1 MNDNKQKIYNRHGN
15 LVGIYYP
22 DRNTVEFGR
31 DGDYV
36 QLKFPPG
43 TPIEFIF
50 GNDVPAA

>member
-1 MNDNKQKIYNRHGN
+1 MNDNKQKIYNHHGN

-22 DRNTVEFGR
+22 DRGIVEFGR

-43 TPIEFIF
+43 TPIELIV
-50 GNDVPAA
+50 GDSKPAA